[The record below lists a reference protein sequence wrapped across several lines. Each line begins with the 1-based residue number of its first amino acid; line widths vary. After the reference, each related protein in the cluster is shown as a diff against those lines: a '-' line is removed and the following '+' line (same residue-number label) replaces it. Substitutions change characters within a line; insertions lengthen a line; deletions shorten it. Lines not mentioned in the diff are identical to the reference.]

1 MLVLSRKKGEQ
12 IRIGN
17 DIVITVHRLSGNRV
31 SLGIEAPAHCRITR
45 GELKTLLEELEYAP
59 QEEANR
65 SELSVRAAQTRV
77 DREVRNT
84 ESRNSS
90 AKVINQTSK
99 VTSENRIAAHLPPAF
114 RSPK

>member
-1 MLVLSRKKGEQ
+1 MEDRAMLVLSRKKGEQ

-59 QEEANR
+59 EAGTQQPEAAPR
-65 SELSVRAAQTRV
+65 APAAAVRTETRDARGV
-77 DREVRNT
+77 MPVKT
-84 ESRNSS
+84 
-90 AKVINQTSK
+90 T
-99 VTSENRIAAHLPPAF
+99 TENRIAAHLPPSM

>member
-17 DIVITVHRLSGNRV
+17 DIVITIHRLSGNRV

-59 QEEANR
+59 QEEA
-65 SELSVRAAQTRV
+65 ATRTSTQPRIE
-77 DREVRNT
+77 REVRNVAT
-84 ESRNSS
+84 
-90 AKVINQTSK
+90 K
-99 VTSENRIAAHLPPAF
+99 VTGENRIAAHLPPAF

>member
-45 GELKTLLEELEYAP
+45 AELKTLLEELEFAP
-59 QEEANR
+59 KEEPVAKPAAP
-65 SELSVRAAQTRV
+65 RAV
-77 DREVRNT
+77 EVRGVMPVKT
-84 ESRNSS
+84 
-90 AKVINQTSK
+90 T
-99 VTSENRIAAHLPPAF
+99 TENRIAAHLPPAF
-114 RSPK
+114 RAPK

>member
-31 SLGIEAPAHCRITR
+31 SLGIEAPADCRITR
-45 GELKTLLEELEYAP
+45 AELKTLLEELEYAP
-59 QEEANR
+59 EEKP
-65 SELSVRAAQTRV
+65 AAARV
-77 DREVRNT
+77 ATQPREVRNPT
-84 ESRNSS
+84 MP
-90 AKVINQTSK
+90 I
-99 VTSENRIAAHLPPAF
+99 VTGENRIAAHLPPAF